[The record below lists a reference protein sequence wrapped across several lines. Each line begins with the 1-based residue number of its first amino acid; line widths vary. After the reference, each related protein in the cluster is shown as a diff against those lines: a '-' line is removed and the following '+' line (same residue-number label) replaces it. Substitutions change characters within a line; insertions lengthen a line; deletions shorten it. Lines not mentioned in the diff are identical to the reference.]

1 MESYIFQ
8 YKNISIKI
16 IEFLKD
22 DKIQEAEELINEREN
37 ILEYINKLY
46 KSGATINEN
55 DKNELKQIDVEIYN
69 IIYHKKKEVKFSI
82 EILRK
87 EKQANLIYR
96 KKFENIFF
104 MNKKV

>member
-1 MESYIFQ
+1 MESYILQ

-22 DKIQEAEELINEREN
+22 NKIQEAEELINEREN

-55 DKNELKQIDVEIYN
+55 DKNELKQIDLEIYN
-69 IIYHKKKEVKFSI
+69 IIYHIILCYIFSFYAHDNTKI
-82 EILRK
+82 EICT
-87 EKQANLIYR
+87 
-96 KKFENIFF
+96 
-104 MNKKV
+104 